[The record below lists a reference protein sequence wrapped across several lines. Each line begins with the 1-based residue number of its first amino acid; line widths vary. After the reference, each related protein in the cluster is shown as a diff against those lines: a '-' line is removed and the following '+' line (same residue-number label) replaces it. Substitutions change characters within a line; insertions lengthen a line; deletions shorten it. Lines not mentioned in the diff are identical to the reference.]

1 MLDKLPLL
9 KKADHS
15 ISPDFSEE
23 LKTYLL
29 NKFWSK
35 EQSFS
40 PLVDEIDLEY
50 WGGISKRITEGKTV
64 FNELK
69 KSYPQLNFPIEI
81 GIEKTEI
88 YKDIVLRGKTE
99 NINLPFSLKLNDS
112 KNIAF
117 KVHKSI
123 AGKIPIVT
131 IPNKEDFTTII
142 QSLLYKNN
150 PKDVPQSMGAVL
162 INGINNR
169 ERLTILKNDWLAAN
183 TSENWVEEF
192 SCNVLPNKS
201 SYKDKLIILSTKPY
215 SNVTAKQL
223 GLTENLW
230 LSYSISIRE
239 EHECTHLYTLKK
251 YGVASNNLH
260 DELIADYIG
269 IIKTI
274 GRYNKSWMLL
284 FMGLE
289 NYPKYR
295 KGARLENYIS
305 DNKLSQVDFKQLI
318 KLIKIAIEN
327 ISIFD
332 KIQGKLRSNIDQMCR
347 IDTLCETSLQ
357 ELSSTNGASL
367 LLDNY
372 NKRLEK
378 VVATIKI

>member
-9 KKADHS
+9 QKVGHS

-23 LKTYLL
+23 LKTYLS

-35 EQSFS
+35 VHTLL

-50 WGGISKRITEGKTV
+50 WGGISKRITEDKTV

-69 KSYPQLNFPIEI
+69 KCYPQLNFPIEI
-81 GIEKTEI
+81 GIEKTEF

-112 KNIAF
+112 KNIAL
-117 KVHKSI
+117 KIHKSI

-131 IPNKEDFTTII
+131 VPNKEDFTAII

-150 PKDVPQSMGAVL
+150 PKHIPLSMGAVL
-162 INGINNR
+162 INGINNW
-169 ERLTILKNDWLAAN
+169 ERLTILKNNWLATN
-183 TSENWVEEF
+183 TSENWVKEF

-201 SYKDKLIILSTKPY
+201 LYKDKLIILSTKPY
-215 SNVTAKQL
+215 SNVAAKQL

-239 EHECTHLYTLKK
+239 EHECTHLYTFKK

-269 IIKTI
+269 IVKTI
-274 GRYNKSWMLL
+274 GHYNKSWMLL

-289 NYPKYR
+289 EYPKYR
-295 KGARLENYIS
+295 QGARLENYLL
-305 DNKLSQVDFKQLI
+305 DNKLSQEDFKQLI
-318 KLIKIAIEN
+318 KIIKIAIEN

-332 KIQGKLRSNIDQMCR
+332 ETHGKLQSKIDQMYR
-347 IDTLCETSLQ
+347 IDALCETSLE
-357 ELSSTNGASL
+357 ELAATNGAAL
-367 LLDNY
+367 LIHNY

-378 VVATIKI
+378 GI

>member
-9 KKADHS
+9 KKIDHS
-15 ISPDFSEE
+15 INLDFSEE
-23 LKTYLL
+23 LKTYLS

-35 EQSFS
+35 KHTIS
-40 PLVDEIDLEY
+40 PLADEIDLEY
-50 WGGISKRITEGKTV
+50 WGGISKRITEDKTI

-69 KSYPQLNFPIEI
+69 KCYPQLNFPIEI
-81 GIEKTEI
+81 DIEKTEF

-117 KVHKSI
+117 KIHKSI

-131 IPNKEDFTTII
+131 VPNKEDFTTII

-150 PKDVPQSMGAVL
+150 PKHVPLSMGAVL
-162 INGINNR
+162 INGINNW
-169 ERLTILKNDWLAAN
+169 ERLAILKNDWLTTN
-183 TSENWVEEF
+183 TFGNWAKEF

-201 SYKDKLIILSTKPY
+201 LYKDKLIILSTKPY
-215 SNVTAKQL
+215 SNVAAKQL

-274 GRYNKSWMLL
+274 GHYNKSWMLI

-289 NYPKYR
+289 EYPKYR
-295 KGARLENYIS
+295 QGARLENYLL
-305 DNKLSQVDFKQLI
+305 DNKLSQEDFKQLI
-318 KLIKIAIEN
+318 KIIKIAIEN

-332 KIQGKLRSNIDQMCR
+332 ETHEKLQSEIDQMCR
-347 IDTLCETSLQ
+347 IDALCETSLE
-357 ELSSTNGASL
+357 ELSSTNGAAL
-367 LLDNY
+367 LIHNY
-372 NKRLEK
+372 YKRLKKE
-378 VVATIKI
+378 T